1 MSKTQSVHPKTN
13 EPKARLLG
21 LILSHSLLTRL
32 DSKRMWSQAVS
43 DIITK
48 IFVGFSLKRQ
58 CNLSKRYSNYVWPVK
73 LNRWHYDSKFMQLK
87 LTGIKLSA
95 LSTNVS
101 KICTKLDFSGIQK
114 YFINVKLSGNSLS
127 QIGASVGKF
136 FDRFTVSFSFSLP
149 AEWENVTMWNFLSQF
164 VTLDQPTS
172 RNWLKISRM
181 RQHST
186 TSTKSL
192 WSCNESFR
200 VSLIFSRI
208 DCRNSWFGSSFAILM
223 LWNENTC

>member
-1 MSKTQSVHPKTN
+1 
-13 EPKARLLG
+13 
-21 LILSHSLLTRL
+21 
-32 DSKRMWSQAVS
+32 
-43 DIITK
+43 
-48 IFVGFSLKRQ
+48 
-58 CNLSKRYSNYVWPVK
+58 
-73 LNRWHYDSKFMQLK
+73 MQLK

-114 YFINVKLSGNSLS
+114 YFFNVKLSGNSSS

-172 RNWLKISRM
+172 RNWLKISWM

-192 WSCNESFR
+192 WSCNQSFR

-208 DCRNSWFGSSFAILM
+208 DCRNSWFGSSHVVKWKHM
-223 LWNENTC
+223 LNYIFDAWDNNEQEEVTQFLSFKTSPTSFWEKICTKTFTTHSM